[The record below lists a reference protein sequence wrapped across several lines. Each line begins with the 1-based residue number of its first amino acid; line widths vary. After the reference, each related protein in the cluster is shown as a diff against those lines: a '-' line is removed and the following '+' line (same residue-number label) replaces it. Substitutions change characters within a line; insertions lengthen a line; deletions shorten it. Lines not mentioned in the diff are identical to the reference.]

1 MSNTETTAAKDLL
14 QQVQERGLLN
24 SNSTVQCVDCKVAF
38 PIEYNNCPQ
47 CEIDDLWHSI
57 KIQLKN
63 NFEGR
68 QN

>member
-1 MSNTETTAAKDLL
+1 MSNSEIITAKDLL

-47 CEIDDLWHSI
+47 CEIDALWCDI
-57 KIQLKN
+57 RIQIKN
-63 NFEGR
+63 NFEGK